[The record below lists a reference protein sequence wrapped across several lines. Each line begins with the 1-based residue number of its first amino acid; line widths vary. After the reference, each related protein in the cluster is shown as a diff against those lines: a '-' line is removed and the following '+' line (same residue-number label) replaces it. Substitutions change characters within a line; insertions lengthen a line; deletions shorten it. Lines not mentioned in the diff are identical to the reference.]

1 MPNDLFLDIKID
13 TSDVE
18 LSLKNMRITAKE
30 AKRSF
35 KGAYRK
41 AVNKVKRAVING
53 AKTVTSNREKATKG
67 LTAEMFRSG
76 NGGVVRIWKGNY
88 LPSIGGR
95 YFTLHWLDAG
105 TKDVIGRN
113 GRRHGATPPHPFFEA
128 SVRQSAPGAV
138 RDLQRDML
146 AQLEKAYSKR

>member
-1 MPNDLFLDIKID
+1 MPNDLFIDIEID
-13 TSDVE
+13 TSEVE
-18 LSLKNMRITAKE
+18 QSLRNMRITAKE

-41 AVNKVKRAVING
+41 AVNRVKRAVVNG
-53 AKTVTSNREKATKG
+53 ARTVTSSREKAQKG
-67 LTAEMFRSG
+67 LTTTMFRSG
-76 NGGVVRIWKGNY
+76 NGGVVKIWQGNY
-88 LPSIGGR
+88 LPSTGR

-105 TKDVIGRN
+105 TKDVIGRD

-128 SVRQSAPGAV
+128 AVRQSAPGAV
-138 RDLQRDML
+138 RDLQRDIL

>member
-1 MPNDLFLDIKID
+1 MPQDLFIDIDID
-13 TSDVE
+13 TSEVE
-18 LSLKNMRITAKE
+18 QSLRNMRITAKE

-35 KGAYRK
+35 RSAYRK

-53 AKTVTSNREKATKG
+53 AKTVTSSREKAQKG
-67 LTAEMFRSG
+67 LTTTMFRSG
-76 NGGVVRIWKGNY
+76 NGGVVKIWQGNY
-88 LPSIGGR
+88 LPSTGR

-105 TKDVIGRN
+105 TKDVIGRD

-128 SVRQSAPGAV
+128 AVRQSAPGAV
-138 RDLQRDML
+138 RDLQRDIL